1 MKTSRLGLA
10 LMPWLVLP
18 LVAEAQTPTFRSGII
33 TVPLY
38 VTAVD
43 SQRRLVPDLVKED
56 FEILDNNVPQEIT
69 VFQNEPLP
77 VSVAVMLDTSGSMT
91 LNIALLKR
99 AAEQFLIR
107 LLPADKAR
115 VGAFNDKLQF
125 SGEFSN
131 DRDDLVSALGDLD
144 FGNDTRL
151 FDAINFSIDALQEVD
166 GRKVVLVF
174 TDGEDTSSRTSFNKI
189 VERARDEEVMVYA
202 IGLES
207 VMSFGGRQTRT
218 RPDRGLR
225 KIADETGG
233 GYFELKQT
241 DDLGP
246 TFSRVAQELH
256 SQYVLGF
263 TPTVTDGKVH
273 KLDLRVKRPGVAG
286 RARRTYL
293 APTGSPSAAAGP
305 SGTAKP

>member
-1 MKTSRLGLA
+1 MKTSRVGLA
-10 LMPWLVLP
+10 LLPWLLVP
-18 LVAEAQTPTFRSGII
+18 LIVEAQTPTFRSGVI
-33 TVPLY
+33 TVPMY

-43 SQRRLVPDLVKED
+43 SQRRLIPDLVKED
-56 FEILDNNVPQEIT
+56 FEILDNNVLQEIT

-77 VSVAVMLDTSGSMT
+77 VSVAVMLDTSASMT
-91 LNIALLKR
+91 LNIDLLKR
-99 AAEQFLIR
+99 ATEQFLIR

-125 SGEFSN
+125 SGDFSN
-131 DRDDLVSALGDLD
+131 NRDDLVGALSDLD
-144 FGNDTRL
+144 FGNATRL
-151 FDAINFSIDALQEVD
+151 YDAINFSIEALKEVE

-174 TDGEDTSSRTSFNKI
+174 TDGDDTASRTSFNQLI
-189 VERARDEEVMVYA
+189 ERAREDEIMIYA

-207 VMSFGGRQTRT
+207 VMTFGGRQTRT
-218 RPDRGLR
+218 RADRGL
-225 KIADETGG
+225 KKLADETGG
-233 GYFELKQT
+233 GYFELKHT

-273 KLDLRVKRPGVAG
+273 KLDLRVKRPGVTG
-286 RARRTYL
+286 RARRTYQ
-293 APTGSPSAAAGP
+293 APPSATASANP